1 MNTTTEL
8 VAADTISFASLP
20 VLGAEFD
27 GGIFIGVTT
36 LKDGTHAAV
45 ILLPNKAQ
53 ERMAWDAAMG
63 WAKEAG
69 GQLPTRPVAALLYA
83 NAKDQFERTW
93 YWTSDEL
100 QADTGDEDDA
110 SYAWFCYFY
119 YGLQRF
125 THKSAEGAA
134 VAVRLI
140 PLVL

>member
-1 MNTTTEL
+1 MTEDRIKT
-8 VAADTISFASLP
+8 VTFAAIATLA
-20 VLGAEFD
+20 LGADLD
-27 GGIFIGVTT
+27 GGKFAGVTT
-36 LKDGTHAAV
+36 LKDGTHCAV
-45 ILLPNKAQ
+45 VVLPNKADKHL
-53 ERMAWDAAMG
+53 EWDAAMT

-100 QADTGDEDDA
+100 QADTGYEDDA
-110 SYAWFCYFY
+110 SFAWYCNFL
-119 YGLQRF
+119 GHQSNNR
-125 THKSAEGAA
+125 KSAEGAA